1 MGYKSRFIV
10 NKWQKLSYS
19 IEGWDPVFVCRSLC
33 CPDTSTCQV
42 PLFIYVSKNKYI
54 NKCFGMIFF
63 LRETYGL
70 WLKKENAV
78 RSQKEASGS
87 VAWSVRLSL
96 SHESRVQNPLLLEW
110 ACHTHRVIVR
120 TMTLFERKKDLRLQT
135 EFRNFWEEKRS
146 YATDGVSK
154 LLRGKNI
161 VTFFSVDCDVAML
174 VVSTM

>member
-1 MGYKSRFIV
+1 MHVILMTWKLMPLYNVALFYLLEAMGYKSRFIV

-110 ACHTHRVIVR
+110 ACHTHRTHHDSV
-120 TMTLFERKKDLRLQT
+120 
-135 EFRNFWEEKRS
+135 WEEKRS
-146 YATDGVSK
+146 
-154 LLRGKNI
+154 
-161 VTFFSVDCDVAML
+161 
-174 VVSTM
+174 